1 MPAVAALIAVP
12 LPLINPVIV
21 VLSVIAG
28 VLVGLTTFPAKPF
41 AELTETV
48 VTLPPPE
55 ALIALAT
62 NWVVAICVLFV
73 PLEAVGANGVP
84 VKVGLALKTTLPVP
98 VLVVTPVPPFATG
111 NCPLTPVVKGRF
123 VAFARFK
130 VVGMPKLGET
140 REGLWRRTT
149 LPDPV
154 LVVTPVPPLATANVP
169 LKVTSP
175 ELAEL
180 GVKPVEPP
188 LKEET

>member
-1 MPAVAALIAVP
+1 VPEVAALIAVP
-12 LPLINPVIV
+12 LPFTMPVIV

-28 VLVGLTTFPAKPF
+28 VLVAFVTEPAKPF
-41 AELTETV
+41 AELTETL

-55 ALIALAT
+55 ALIAFVT

-111 NCPLTPVVKGRF
+111 NCPLTPVVKGRL
-123 VAFARFK
+123 VAFARFTENG
-130 VVGMPKLGET
+130 VPKLGFIKEALL
-140 REGLWRRTT
+140 RKTT